1 MMGDMDLVRWAPAA
15 VAALALAGMI
25 AAGTKAPRIENE
37 TWLNGP
43 RLTPKDLEGK
53 VVVVEF
59 WTFACINCI
68 HTVPAVAKLHET
80 YAPKG
85 VVVIGVHSP
94 ELDEEKDLG
103 NVKQAVERLGV
114 TWPVAIDDDYR
125 TWRAFGNR
133 YWPAIYL
140 LDRKGGVRYSHVGEL
155 HVGTGPWREVTETI
169 DRLLAE

>member
-1 MMGDMDLVRWAPAA
+1 
-15 VAALALAGMI
+15 MI
-25 AAGTKAPRIENE
+25 AAGTNAPRIENE

-114 TWPVAIDDDYR
+114 TWPVAVDDDYR

-140 LDRKGGVRYSHVGEL
+140 LDRKGAVRYSHVGEL

>member
-1 MMGDMDLVRWAPAA
+1 MDLLKWAAMG
-15 VAALALAGMI
+15 VAAIVIAGLVP
-25 AAGTKAPRIENE
+25 AGPKAPRIENE

-43 RLTPKDLEGK
+43 RLAPADLEGK

-68 HTVPAVAKLHET
+68 RTVPAVSRLHDT
-80 YAPKG
+80 YAGKG

-94 ELDEEKDLG
+94 ELDEEKDLA
-103 NVKQAVERLGV
+103 NVKRAVARLGI
-114 TWPVAIDDDYR
+114 TYPVAIDGDYR
-125 TWRAFGNR
+125 TWRAFENH

-140 LDRKGGVRYSHVGEL
+140 LDRKGVIRYKHEGEL
-155 HVGTGPWREVTETI
+155 HVGTAPWKEVTATI